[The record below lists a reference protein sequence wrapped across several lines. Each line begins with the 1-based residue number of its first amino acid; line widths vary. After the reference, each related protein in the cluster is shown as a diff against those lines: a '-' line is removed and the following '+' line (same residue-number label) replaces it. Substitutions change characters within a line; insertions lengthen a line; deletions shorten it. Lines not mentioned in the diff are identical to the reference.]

1 MLCKEYGL
9 FILYVYLMLYLDEM
23 SNLLLKID
31 DKRKYIDIIEFV
43 FNYIDIYF
51 WIYEVMFGLEL
62 DKVISELNNIFYEYG
77 LKY

>member
-51 WIYEVMFGLEL
+51 
-62 DKVISELNNIFYEYG
+62 
-77 LKY
+77 